1 MNTKKK
7 SGNILLPVLLLS
19 ALLFPQCNNAETE
32 HNPHQEHNNL
42 PDEENIEQL
51 IISPNKQVLSRQ
63 ATIKLSAQSE
73 IQTLKAQGYIAFDRN
88 RTENIS
94 ARFGGRIEK
103 IYVKYDF
110 QYVKNGDKLLEL
122 YSSELNT
129 FQEEHLFLLNL
140 GKEQA
145 LVEQSREKL
154 KLLGITENQ
163 ISQLEKNKT
172 FTQTV
177 TIYSPADGYVIFNT
191 EAKSNT
197 GDELT
202 KKTSMNNMSMTAKS
216 NSEKTFGSANSQ
228 IREGIYINKGETLF
242 SVNDLQNVWAI
253 VSVSPEFQSGINEN
267 SQVKIISELL
277 PDKQLTGKI
286 ALVEQTFE
294 ETQQRFIRIRIALPN
309 TKAELKI
316 NSLVTAEIL
325 FKTKG
330 SFQIPASAVFR
341 TGLNS
346 FVWLKTGATQ
356 NGTGIFKL
364 QKVTTGSVTNGM
376 TTIISGLSANQEV
389 AENAGY
395 LIDSETFL
403 NEN

>member
-1 MNTKKK
+1 MN
-7 SGNILLPVLLLS
+7 S
-19 ALLFPQCNNAETE
+19 
-32 HNPHQEHNNL
+32 
-42 PDEENIEQL
+42 
-51 IISPNKQVLSRQ
+51 
-63 ATIKLSAQSE
+63 
-73 IQTLKAQGYIAFDRN
+73 
-88 RTENIS
+88 
-94 ARFGGRIEK
+94 
-103 IYVKYDF
+103 
-110 QYVKNGDKLLEL
+110 
-122 YSSELNT
+122 
-129 FQEEHLFLLNL
+129 
-140 GKEQA
+140 GKEQS
-145 LVEQSREKL
+145 LVEKSREKL
-154 KLLGITENQ
+154 KLLGITEKQ
-163 ISQLEKNKT
+163 ISQLEKYKT
-172 FTQTV
+172 FTQTITV
-177 TIYSPADGYVIFNT
+177 YSPVDGYVIFNT
-191 EAKSNT
+191 ETKSNA
-197 GDELT
+197 DNELT
-202 KKTSMNNMSMTAKS
+202 QKTSMNNMSMKTKS
-216 NSEKTFGSANSQ
+216 NSGKTFGSANSQ

-242 SVNDLQNVWAI
+242 NVNDLQNVWAI
-253 VSVSPEFQSGINEN
+253 VSVSPEFHSAINEN

-294 ETQQRFIRIRIALPN
+294 ENKQRFIRIRIALPN

-330 SFQIPASAVFR
+330 SFQIPTSAVFR

-356 NGTGIFKL
+356 NGTGIFQL
-364 QKVTTGSVTNGM
+364 QKVTTGSVTNGL